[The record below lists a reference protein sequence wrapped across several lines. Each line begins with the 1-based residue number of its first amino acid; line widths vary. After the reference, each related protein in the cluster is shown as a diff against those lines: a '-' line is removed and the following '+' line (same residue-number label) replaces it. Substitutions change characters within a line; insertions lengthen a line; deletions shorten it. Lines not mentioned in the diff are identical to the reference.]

1 MWWTS
6 WQRPWNPSSSCL
18 WESRPQRNHGPVWH
32 WNGWRAPTFWEPC
45 GSRTTSTSVVWLGRI
60 YIVKLKIPAF
70 LVSGKRTPFE
80 FPSLDVREVK
90 NLEDPQFKES
100 FATFQH
106 FQHLQHF
113 HGLMAVMTIMV
124 PDRWSCAGTRLVDL
138 YSSSCG
144 WCVSTWSLGRTPMAG
159 GKFDDVQIQ
168 LQGKK

>member
-1 MWWTS
+1 M
-6 WQRPWNPSSSCL
+6 
-18 WESRPQRNHGPVWH
+18 
-32 WNGWRAPTFWEPC
+32 
-45 GSRTTSTSVVWLGRI
+45 
-60 YIVKLKIPAF
+60 KLKIPAF

-124 PDRWSCAGTRLVDL
+124 PDR
-138 YSSSCG
+138 
-144 WCVSTWSLGRTPMAG
+144 
-159 GKFDDVQIQ
+159 
-168 LQGKK
+168 